1 LPEPF
6 GFVIVLVVLAT
17 LIAAFLAFLPMQTP
31 RPQFVGS
38 KACESCH
45 KTTYDRWVKTR
56 MANIVVDPK
65 AHPEAILGDFSTPN
79 PVVSFKKEDIAFTY
93 GSRWKQRYFTKVGN
107 DYFVLPAQ
115 WDVTNRTWSRYH
127 VENGTDWWTKYYPD
141 ENSKRPTGPLCD
153 GCHSVNYNIAT
164 KQPTEW
170 NVGCERCHGA
180 GGDHVRAPSKQNI
193 VNPARLDFV
202 RGNDVCIQCHSQ
214 GQPLKKPLDGVY
226 YDWPVGYQPGDRLS
240 DYWELEEHKLGE
252 ETFTHFS
259 EGSAHKNRMQGNDF
273 VTSVMYRRGISCW
286 SCHDVHGT
294 GNRAE
299 VIRTG
304 NDLCLSCHG
313 QTSPAGPR
321 GSLEEHTHHS
331 ATSAGSQCIACHA
344 PQIARQIANVNV
356 RSHTFKFISPAETEQ
371 YKIPNACTGCHND
384 KTTAWASAELLKWV
398 NVSPWRVG
406 K

>member
-1 LPEPF
+1 
-6 GFVIVLVVLAT
+6 VLTT
-17 LIAAFLAFLPMQTP
+17 LIAVFLSLFSAQTP
-31 RPQFVGS
+31 ARPQARNLQFVGS

-45 KTTYDRWVKTR
+45 KSTYDRWVKTR

-79 PVVSFKKEDIAFTY
+79 PLVTFKKGDIAFTY

-127 VENGTDWWTKYYPD
+127 VENGTDWWTKYYPED
-141 ENSKRPTGPLCD
+141 QMKRPTGPLCD

-180 GGDHVRAPSKQNI
+180 GGDHVRAPSKENI

-202 RGNDVCIQCHSQ
+202 RGNDICIQCHSQ
-214 GQPLKKPLDGVY
+214 GQPLQKPLNGVY

-240 DYWELEEHKLGE
+240 DYWALEEHKLGE
-252 ETFTHFS
+252 ESFTHFP

-273 VTSVMYRRGISCW
+273 VTSVMYRRGVSCW

-294 GNRAE
+294 GNRGE
-299 VIRTG
+299 VLKTG
-304 NDLCLSCHG
+304 SNLCLTCHG

-321 GSLEEHTHHS
+321 GSIEEHTHHS
-331 ATSAGSQCIACHA
+331 ATSAGSQCTACHE

-356 RSHTFKFISPAETEQ
+356 RSHTFKFITPAETEQ
-371 YKIPNACTGCHND
+371 YKIPNPCVSCHND
-384 KTTAWASAELLKWV
+384 KTNAWATAELLKWA

>member
-1 LPEPF
+1 MFL
-6 GFVIVLVVLAT
+6 LVLAT
-17 LIAAFLAFLPMQTP
+17 LLASILALFSAQTP
-31 RPQFVGS
+31 QQTRSAQFVGS

-45 KTTYDRWVKTR
+45 KTTYDRWAKTR

-65 AHPEAILGDFSTPN
+65 VRPDAILADFSTPN
-79 PVVSFKKEDIAFTY
+79 PVVTFKKEDIAFTY

-107 DYFVLPAQ
+107 DYFPLPAQ

-141 ENSKRPTGPLCD
+141 ENTKRPTGPLCD

-180 GGDHVRAPSKQNI
+180 GGDHVQAPSKQNI
-193 VNPARLDFV
+193 VNPARLDYV

-214 GQPLKKPLDGVY
+214 GQPLTKPLNGVY
-226 YDWPVGYQPGDRLS
+226 YDWPVGYQPGARLS

-252 ETFTHFS
+252 ETFTHFP

-273 VTSVMYRRGISCW
+273 VTSVMYRRGVSCW

-294 GNRAE
+294 GNPGE

-313 QTSPAGPR
+313 QSSPAGPR
-321 GSLEEHTHHS
+321 GSLEEHTHHAS
-331 ATSAGSQCIACHA
+331 TSAGSQCMACHE
-344 PQIARQIANVNV
+344 PKIARQIANVYV
-356 RSHTFKFISPAETEQ
+356 RSHTFKFITPAETEQ
-371 YKIPNACTGCHND
+371 YKIPNACVSCHTD
-384 KTTAWASAELLKWV
+384 KTNAWATAELLKWP
-398 NVSPWRVG
+398 NISPWRVG